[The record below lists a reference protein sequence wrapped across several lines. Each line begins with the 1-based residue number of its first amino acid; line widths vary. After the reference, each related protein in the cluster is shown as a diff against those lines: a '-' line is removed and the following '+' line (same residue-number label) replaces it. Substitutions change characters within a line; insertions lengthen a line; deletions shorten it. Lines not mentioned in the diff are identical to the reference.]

1 MNISKPFIVKSLD
14 NGVKIFIVQ
23 DHLLE
28 NDLIIK
34 LKNYGAVIDH
44 YFNIIGFQHLLEH
57 CFFFQTDNYNLF
69 TNASTSFADMN
80 IEISFQNPK
89 VYSNNPT
96 LLVIKKWFFKNN
108 DFTRLDFS
116 RNLTKE
122 EVNLYI
128 NELDNEFIYRDL
140 LSIHWSLQNFFLSDK
155 DYHYFGGN
163 RSSFYNKEKEIISF
177 LKNPFPVP
185 TEDINIYL
193 RVSCYQFYNEI
204 AKIFSKIIKIERP
217 ALSLDYNKEKFFN
230 KVVQI
235 NRSDFNE
242 LVFIINKDLF
252 SSHDLVK
259 MSLLFNNFSFSENAY
274 IDEYYISFNYNSI
287 NDLCQIILAL
297 EKSPDIFLKYYLTN
311 DPISD
316 NILYYEM
323 FELIPT
329 DVLYY
334 FLQDRIITKYE
345 FYTKEKK
352 NVEKFIKLLKQA
364 VLDKEYVINTKI
376 DNFYKYQTV
385 INEPYN
391 IFDINFNFKNFYNI
405 PIVSDNTLWSAASK
419 YKCNKA
425 KEIIKIDLNK
435 RKIKN
440 NNFQFINK
448 PTRSN
453 IKPSIYFYFESLILY
468 FSMPTFT
475 SLKNVIDWFHKY
487 NQFNILNIQPTNN
500 IVLSD
505 KMYTIQTEYDFIFT
519 CFQVSNK
526 HISIINDSKT
536 NLIHKLKKL
545 GLLYHLETVQIK
557 FIKKSL
563 IFYYTSCR
571 KEGLDII
578 INYIKSS
585 FVSNNIPYS
594 FNIVKSE
601 SSFFNNLSN
610 LQKNIIMKY

>member
-1 MNISKPFIVKSLD
+1 MNITKPFITKTLD
-14 NGVKIFIVQ
+14 NGIKIFIVQ

-34 LKNYGAVIDH
+34 FKNYGAVIDH

-57 CFFFQTDNYNLF
+57 CFFFQTDNYNLS
-69 TNASTSFADMN
+69 TNASTSFSDMN

-89 VYSNNPT
+89 VYPNNPT

-116 RNLTKE
+116 RDLTRD
-122 EVNLYI
+122 EVILYI

-140 LSIHWSLQNFFLSDK
+140 LSIHWGLQNFCLSNK

-163 RSSFYNKEKEIISF
+163 RSSFYNKENEIIAF
-177 LKNPFPVP
+177 LKKPFPVP

-193 RVSCYQFYNEI
+193 RISSYQFYNEI
-204 AKIFSKIIKIERP
+204 AKIFSKIKKVHRPKITF
-217 ALSLDYNKEKFFN
+217 DYNKTNFFN

-242 LVFIINKDLF
+242 LVFILDKNLF
-252 SSHDLVK
+252 TSYDLVK
-259 MSLLFNNFSFSENAY
+259 MSLLFNNFSFSENSY
-274 IDEYYISFNYNSI
+274 INEYYISFNYTSI
-287 NDLCQIILAL
+287 NDLCQVILAL
-297 EKSPDIFLKYYLTN
+297 EKSPDLFLRYYLTN

-323 FELIPT
+323 FELIPR
-329 DVLYY
+329 DVLHY
-334 FLQDRIITKYE
+334 FLQDNITKYE
-345 FYTKEKK
+345 FYEREKK
-352 NVEKFIKLLKQA
+352 NIDKFISLLKQA
-364 VLDKEYVINTKI
+364 VLDKEYIINTKI

-391 IFDINFNFKNFYNI
+391 IFDINFNFKNFYNVPLI
-405 PIVSDNTLWSAASK
+405 SDNNLWRIASK
-419 YKCNKA
+419 NKCNRN

-435 RKIKN
+435 GEIN
-440 NNFQFINK
+440 NNLFQFINK
-448 PTRSN
+448 PPRS
-453 IKPSIYFYFESLILY
+453 ILKPSIYFYFESLILY
-468 FSMPTFT
+468 FSMPTF
-475 SLKNVIDWFHKY
+475 SNLKNVIDWFHKH
-487 NQFNILNIQPTNN
+487 QHFNILKIQPTNN

-505 KMYTIQTEYDFIFT
+505 KIYTIQTEYDFIFT
-519 CFQVSNK
+519 CFQISNK
-526 HISIINDSKT
+526 HMSIINDSKT

-578 INYIKSS
+578 INYIKAS

-601 SSFFNNLSN
+601 SSFFNNLSS

>member
-1 MNISKPFIVKSLD
+1 MNTTKPFIVKTLD
-14 NGVKIFIVQ
+14 NGIKIFIVQ

-34 LKNYGAVIDH
+34 FKNYGAVIDH
-44 YFNIIGFQHLLEH
+44 HFNVIGFQHLLEH
-57 CFFFQTDNYNLF
+57 CFFFQADNYNLL
-69 TNASTSFADMN
+69 TNASTSFSDMN

-116 RNLTKE
+116 RDLTKD
-122 EVNLYI
+122 EVILYI

-140 LSIHWSLQNFFLSDK
+140 LSIHWGLQNFCLSDRE
-155 DYHYFGGN
+155 YHYFGGN
-163 RSSFYNKEKEIISF
+163 RRSFYNKEKDIISF

-193 RVSCYQFYNEI
+193 RVSFYQFYNEI
-204 AKIFSKIIKIERP
+204 AKIFSKIIKIPRP
-217 ALSLDYNKEKFFN
+217 RLNFSYNKENFFN

-242 LVFIINKDLF
+242 LVFIFDKKLF
-252 SSHDLVK
+252 SSYDLIK
-259 MSLLFNNFSFSENAY
+259 MSLLFNNFSFNENAY
-274 IDEYYISFNYNSI
+274 INEYYISFNYNSI

-297 EKSPDIFLKYYLTN
+297 EKSPELFLRYYLTN
-311 DPISD
+311 EPISD

-323 FELIPT
+323 FELIPKEI
-329 DVLYY
+329 LYY
-334 FLQDRIITKYE
+334 FLQDRLFSKYE
-345 FYTKEKK
+345 FYEKEKK
-352 NVEKFIKLLKQA
+352 SINKFIMLLKQA
-364 VLDKEYVINTKI
+364 VLDKEYIINTKI
-376 DNFYKYQTV
+376 DNFYKYQTL

-391 IFDINFNFKNFYNI
+391 IFDINFNFKNFYNVPLI
-405 PIVSDNTLWSAASK
+405 SNNSLWHITSK
-419 YKCNKA
+419 YKCNRNKDMVRVDLG
-425 KEIIKIDLNK
+425 KGEI
-435 RKIKN
+435 N
-440 NNFQFINK
+440 NDNFQFINK
-448 PTRSN
+448 QGIVN
-453 IKPSIYFYFESLILY
+453 LKPSIYFYFESLILY
-468 FSMPTFT
+468 FSIPNFS

-487 NQFNILNIQPTNN
+487 RQFNILKIQPTNN

-505 KMYTIQTEYDFIFT
+505 KIYTIQTEYDFIFT

-526 HISIINDSKT
+526 HMEIINDSKT

-557 FIKKSL
+557 FVKKSL

-571 KEGLDII
+571 KEGLDVI

-601 SSFFNNLSN
+601 SSFFNDLSS